1 MRVDAP
7 RFVRRRLGLTPLIDV
22 IFLLLLFF
30 MLSSTFSRF
39 SQVPVEGGAAGGAG
53 GKRPD
58 AMISVRAGDVRLNG
72 EGIETG
78 AIAVRLAGLR
88 EVGAENLVIL
98 VEQGATSQDFVS
110 VLEAASQSG
119 LKVSVSRRGG

>member
-39 SQVPVEGGAAGGAG
+39 SQVPVEGGTAGRAGGN
-53 GKRPD
+53 RPD
-58 AMISVRAGDVRLNG
+58 AMISVRANDVRLNG

-78 AIAVRLAGLR
+78 AIAARLAELKD
-88 EVGAENLVIL
+88 VHLVLHDLLLPCHRVHHL
-98 VEQGATSQDFVS
+98 VLLDEALHGPLLLCGQGNA
-110 VLEAASQSG
+110 
-119 LKVSVSRRGG
+119 

>member
-39 SQVPVEGGAAGGAG
+39 SQVPVEGGASGGSGAN
-53 GKRPD
+53 RPD
-58 AMISVRAGDVRLNG
+58 AMISVRPGDVRLNG
-72 EGIETG
+72 EAVETG
-78 AIAVRLAGLR
+78 AIAARLAELKQ
-88 EVGAENLVIL
+88 VGAENLVIL
-98 VEQGATSQDFVS
+98 VETDATSQDFVS
-110 VLEAASQSG
+110 VLEAASGSG